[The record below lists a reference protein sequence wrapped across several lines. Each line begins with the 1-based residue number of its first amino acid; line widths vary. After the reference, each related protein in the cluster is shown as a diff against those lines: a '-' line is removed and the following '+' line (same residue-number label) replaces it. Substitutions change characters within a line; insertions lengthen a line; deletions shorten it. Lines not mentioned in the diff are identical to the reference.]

1 MTVAFPASEIVV
13 SRVLLSLEPQEV
25 LSAMNTCT
33 LWRRTALSQV
43 FAEALL
49 SNERYQVYFSSFPN
63 AFLKIYTNLH
73 IMPSGH
79 NVRV

>member
-63 AFLKIYTNLH
+63 AAPKNITHFYTLCLQS
-73 IMPSGH
+73 IT
-79 NVRV
+79 